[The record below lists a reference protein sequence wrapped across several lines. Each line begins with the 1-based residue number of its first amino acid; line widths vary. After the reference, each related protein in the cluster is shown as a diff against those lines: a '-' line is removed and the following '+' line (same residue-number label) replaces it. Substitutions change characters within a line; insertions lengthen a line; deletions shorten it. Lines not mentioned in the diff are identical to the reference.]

1 MTMKVDGEKR
11 FQSKSCSL
19 GLEHNYSGSGWV
31 KGPQKRLHQ
40 EAETDM
46 TSDVPDCLDREF
58 GQWVEI
64 VIIT

>member
-1 MTMKVDGEKR
+1 ME
-11 FQSKSCSL
+11 SK
-19 GLEHNYSGSGWV
+19 V
-31 KGPQKRLHQ
+31 KGLQKRLRQ
-40 EAETDM
+40 EAETDI